1 MLVAH
6 REALEM
12 SHTMSDD
19 GDEEEAMAMMISRGW
34 WRRKRGKKEIT

>member
-6 REALEM
+6 REARM

-19 GDEEEAMAMMISRGW
+19 GDEEEAMAMMIGRGW
-34 WRRKRGKKEIT
+34 WETEERKKK